1 MSALSL
7 PEVHT
12 FVLAAVHTAIL
23 LALLWLG
30 AWAVFWRGTA
40 SELARMDAE
49 LQRQKYQVSA
59 SEAEARRLAAVVR
72 QLEERQLV
80 EARLPQPAPLPVP
93 VPVARG
99 QAPGFEMAIRM
110 AGSGA
115 TEAELMAACGMSRE
129 EATLLLRLHGSRA
142 RSVA

>member
-80 EARLPQPAPLPVP
+80 EARLPPPAPVP

>member
-1 MSALSL
+1 MSALSS
-7 PEVHT
+7 PELQT
-12 FVLAAVHTAIL
+12 FALAAVHTAIL

-59 SEAEARRLAAVVR
+59 SEAEARRLAAVIR
-72 QLEERQLV
+72 QLEERQSV
-80 EARLPQPAPLPVP
+80 EARLPQPAPLPM
-93 VPVARG
+93 PVARV

-129 EATLLLRLHGSRA
+129 EASLMLRLHGSRA